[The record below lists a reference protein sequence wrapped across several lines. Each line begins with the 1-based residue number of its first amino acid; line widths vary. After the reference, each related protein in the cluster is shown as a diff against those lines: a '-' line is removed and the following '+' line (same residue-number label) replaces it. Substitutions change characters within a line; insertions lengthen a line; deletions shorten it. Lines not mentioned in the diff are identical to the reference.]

1 MSTMTQAQRVAL
13 KAEAIAL
20 EHRGNAFLE
29 RREYLLAG
37 IAYVDASD
45 RFRRARLTW
54 PGHARRLLES
64 AGVAFASA
72 GPEGETHGIA
82 AYAKW
87 ARLIGTEPMD
97 EEDAA

>member
-1 MSTMTQAQRVAL
+1 MSTMTDAQRVAL

-20 EHRGNAFLE
+20 EHRGDALLQ

-37 IAYVDASD
+37 IAYVDAAD

-54 PGHARRLLES
+54 PGRARGLLDR
-64 AGVAFASA
+64 AGVAFTCA
-72 GPEGETHGIA
+72 GPEAATHRIA

-87 ARLIGTEPMD
+87 ARLAGMAPDTED
-97 EEDAA
+97 GA

>member
-1 MSTMTQAQRVAL
+1 MSTMTDAQRQAL

-20 EHRGNAFLE
+20 EHRGDALLE

-54 PGHARRLLES
+54 PGYARLLLDR
-64 AGVAFASA
+64 AQLAFTCA
-72 GPEGETHGIA
+72 GPEAETHRIA

-87 ARLIGTEPMD
+87 ARLVGMTPDTED
-97 EEDAA
+97 GA